1 MEYESL
7 IKELDDAKTN
17 EQIVALLNRI
27 LDILCERFDRDA
39 KDVKEI
45 AANTQKH
52 LSELVDKLLCDN
64 EDKYNKLC
72 DEVLEME
79 EQEAGEAGEEDEPPK
94 KKLKVDTILNE
105 PFFTNFGDSFL
116 EWFFIIILMMI

>member
-27 LDILCERFDRDA
+27 LDISCERFDRDVNYA
-39 KDVKEI
+39 KEI
-45 AANTQKH
+45 TANTHKH
-52 LSELVDKLLCDN
+52 LSELVDKLLSDN

-79 EQEAGEAGEEDEPPK
+79 EEAGEEGEEDEPPK
-94 KKLKVDTILNE
+94 KKLRVDTILNE
-105 PFFTNFGDSFL
+105 PFFTNFGDNFL
-116 EWFFIIILMMI
+116 GLFFNKLLMMG

>member
-7 IKELDDAKTN
+7 IKELDDAKTS
-17 EQIVALLNRI
+17 EQIVTLLDRV
-27 LDILCERFDRDA
+27 LDISCERFDRDA
-39 KDVKEI
+39 KDAKEI

-52 LSELVDKLLCDN
+52 LSELVDKLLSDN

-79 EQEAGEAGEEDEPPK
+79 EEAREAGGGRPVLERLEE
-94 KKLKVDTILNE
+94 ILNE
-105 PFFTNFGDSFL
+105 PFFTYFGDNFL
-116 EWFFIIILMMI
+116 EWLFNKLLM